1 MKNGSISKMISEKYI
16 RVAAG
21 VIHDKSGR
29 VLLTSRTLAD
39 GSVFWEFP
47 GGKIEP
53 GESAAAAAARE
64 LHEELNLEI
73 YPADTMYITVYQYSD
88 KVVELNFVRCFCFD
102 FSMMKMLDGQDF
114 RWADVLKTDAADL
127 LPADKDFLKF
137 LQMGAIKF

>member
-1 MKNGSISKMISEKYI
+1 MIAGKYI

-21 VIHDKSGR
+21 VIHNAAGM
-29 VLLTSRTLAD
+29 VLLTSREIGD
-39 GSVFWEFP
+39 GSVLWEFP

-53 GESAAAAAARE
+53 GESAASAAARE
-64 LHEELNLEI
+64 LREELNLEI
-73 YPADTMYITVYQYSD
+73 YPADTMYITVYQYPD

>member
-1 MKNGSISKMISEKYI
+1 MKNGSILKMIAGKYI
-16 RVAAG
+16 RVSAG
-21 VIHDKSGR
+21 VIHNAAGM
-29 VLLTSRTLAD
+29 VLLTSREIGD
-39 GSVFWEFP
+39 GSVLWEFP

-53 GESAAAAAARE
+53 GESAARAAARE
-64 LHEELNLEI
+64 LREELNLEI
-73 YPADTMYITVYQYSD
+73 YPADTMYITVYQYPD

-114 RWADVLKTDAADL
+114 HWADVLKTDAADL

>member
-1 MKNGSISKMISEKYI
+1 MIAGKYI

-21 VIHDKSGR
+21 VIHNAAGM
-29 VLLTSRTLAD
+29 VLLTSREIAD
-39 GSVFWEFP
+39 GSVLWEFP
-47 GGKIEP
+47 GGKIES
-53 GESAAAAAARE
+53 GESAASAAARE
-64 LHEELNLEI
+64 LREELNLEI
-73 YPADTMYITVYQYSD
+73 YPADTMYITVYQYPD